1 MAAGLGECKDRE
13 VRQGRFV
20 PNAFLWPLV
29 SLHASNI
36 DDVEEGISHLGDLMM
51 VSEPIT
57 LSFFPFDCN
66 QPLRPD
72 SCLCTRMPWNA
83 ESEKS
88 CLHQLMN
95 TGLEIERKG
104 SKGLAGDDLDQLSRW
119 GSPI

>member
-1 MAAGLGECKDRE
+1 
-13 VRQGRFV
+13 
-20 PNAFLWPLV
+20 
-29 SLHASNI
+29 
-36 DDVEEGISHLGDLMM
+36 
-51 VSEPIT
+51 
-57 LSFFPFDCN
+57 
-66 QPLRPD
+66 
-72 SCLCTRMPWNA
+72 MPWNA